1 MSAWTTIAVP
11 TRWLEPSDDL
21 TLALAEHLP
30 AVTPDDTIV
39 ISEKVAVLLS
49 GGAVPITSLDVSP
62 LARFL
67 AARVRPRSG
76 SRGLSVPEKMQY
88 VIQQQGRA
96 RVTAAVLCAGFTRP
110 LGHKGA
116 FYRVAGSV
124 ARDLDGARPPYDDV
138 LIPPMPAG
146 RAMELCRTLQTRFR
160 AGVAIVDINDF
171 GGTIRAT
178 SSRSLPPADL
188 LRILG
193 GNPLG
198 QRRTGTPFGVV
209 RRLPVGADVVDQVV
223 AGSNERTFEWSLG
236 GSGPSGR
243 PSSC

>member
-11 TRWLEPSDDL
+11 TRWLEPTDDL

-30 AVTPDDTIV
+30 ALSSDDTIV

-49 GGAVPITSLDVSP
+49 GGAVPIASLGVGA

-67 AARVRPRSG
+67 AGRVRPRSG
-76 SRGLSVPEKMQY
+76 SQGLSVPAKMQY
-88 VIQQQGRA
+88 VVQTQGRV
-96 RVTAAVLCAGFTRP
+96 RISLAVLCAGFTRP
-110 LGHKGA
+110 LGHKGM
-116 FYRVAGSV
+116 FYRVAGNL

-138 LIPPMPAG
+138 LIPPMPPYQAV
-146 RAMELCRTLQTRFR
+146 ELCRRLEARFQ

-171 GGTIRAT
+171 GGSIRAT

-209 RRLPVGADVVDQVV
+209 RRATADLV
-223 AGSNERTFEWSLG
+223 AGSNETSPVPSLG
-236 GSGPSGR
+236 GSGPSGH

>member
-30 AVTPDDTIV
+30 VLAPDDTIV

-49 GGAVPITSLDVSP
+49 GGAVPVASLQVGP

-67 AARVRPRSG
+67 AGRVRPRSG
-76 SRGLSVPEKMQY
+76 SRGLSVPAKMQY
-88 VIQQQGRA
+88 VVQAQGRA
-96 RVTAAVLCAGFTRP
+96 RVTVAVLCAGFTRP

-138 LIPPMPAG
+138 LIPPMPAEQ
-146 RAMELCRTLQTRFR
+146 AVELCQHLQTRFQV
-160 AGVAIVDINDF
+160 GVAIVDINDF
-171 GGTIRAT
+171 GGSIRAT

-188 LRILG
+188 LTILS

-198 QRRTGTPFGVV
+198 QRRTSTPFGVV
-209 RRLPVGADVVDQVV
+209 RRSLVP
-223 AGSNERTFEWSLG
+223 SLG
-236 GSGPSGR
+236 GSGLSGR